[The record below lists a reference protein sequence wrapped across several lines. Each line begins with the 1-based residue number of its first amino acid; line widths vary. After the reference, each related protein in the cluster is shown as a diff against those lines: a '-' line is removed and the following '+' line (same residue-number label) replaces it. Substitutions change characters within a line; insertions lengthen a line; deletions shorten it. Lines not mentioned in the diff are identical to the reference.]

1 MFLVADRDGA
11 VVTLTLKNDINADL
25 LLFFRAKLGKSA
37 AAA

>member
-11 VVTLTLKNDINADL
+11 VVTVALKNDIKADL
-25 LLFFRAKLGKSA
+25 LLFLRAKLGKSA